1 MVLAIQEVRSGGM
14 TCREA
19 ANQYGLKQSLLQD
32 RLNRRPTRQ
41 ESYIKQQKL
50 DEMD

>member
-1 MVLAIQEVRSGGM
+1 MALAIQEVRSGGM

-19 ANQYGLKQSLLQD
+19 ANRYGLKRSSLQD
-32 RLNRRPTRQ
+32 RLNGRPTRQ
-41 ESYIKQQKL
+41 ESHIKQQKL